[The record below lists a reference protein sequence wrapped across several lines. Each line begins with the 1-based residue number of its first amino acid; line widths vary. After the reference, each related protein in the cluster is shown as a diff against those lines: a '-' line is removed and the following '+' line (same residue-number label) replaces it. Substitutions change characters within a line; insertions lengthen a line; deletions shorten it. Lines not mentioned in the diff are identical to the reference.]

1 MKRVAVFGAGLTG
14 LAAAWKLR
22 RLGAEVAVFDPAAE
36 PGGVVRSL
44 AHRGYLLELGPNT
57 VLEKGGALTEWI
69 DGLGL
74 RGDVLNPGKDARKRF
89 ILHGGRPVAAPM
101 SPLAFAASPLLSTRG
116 KLRLLTEP
124 FRAAGMAGDESVAAF
139 FQRRLG
145 SETVARL
152 IDPFVSGIYAGDL
165 VRLSARH
172 CFPRLWE
179 WERGAGSLVRG
190 ALAGRG
196 RGSGAGRVRMVS
208 FSGGLQTLAR
218 GAEAALEGRVFLG
231 GAPAWRRGAG
241 EGWEVEGHGRFD
253 AVVAAL
259 PASALAGWLEGGG
272 VAVPEIERAVV
283 PAASVRVWHFGL
295 ERKAVA
301 HPLDGF
307 GVLAPSAEGEPIL
320 GVLFSSTLFPGR
332 APGGCVLLTVF
343 QGGVRQPDWCRP
355 DREDEARTAA
365 WTAASRWLG
374 IQGEPGMAHGTL
386 WRAAIP
392 QYEVGH
398 QRVLDAVEAIENRHA
413 GLFLRGS
420 FRGGVAVGDCVAS
433 GFAAAGEVM
442 GM

>member
-22 RLGAEVAVFDPAAE
+22 QLGAEVVVFDPAAE
-36 PGGVVRSL
+36 AGGVVRSL
-44 AHRGYLLELGPNT
+44 RHQGYLLELGPNT

-74 RGDVLNPGKDARKRF
+74 RGEVLNPGKVARNRF
-89 ILHGGRPVAAPM
+89 IRHGGRLVPLPM
-101 SPLAFAASPLLSTRG
+101 SPWAFITSPLLSMRG
-116 KLRLLTEP
+116 KLRLLAEP
-124 FRAAGMAGDESVAAF
+124 FQKAGTAGDESVAAF
-139 FQRRLG
+139 FQRRVG
-145 SETVARL
+145 CEAVARL
-152 IDPFVSGIYAGDL
+152 IDPFVSGIYAGDP

-172 CFPRLWE
+172 CFPQLWE
-179 WERGAGSLVRG
+179 WERGSGSLVRG
-190 ALAGRG
+190 AWAGRK
-196 RGSGAGRVRMVS
+196 RSAGTARARLVS
-208 FSGGLQTLAR
+208 FPGGLQTLAR
-218 GAEAALEGRVFLG
+218 RAEDALEGRVFLG
-231 GAPAWRRGAG
+231 RAPAWRRGAG

-253 AVVAAL
+253 VVVGAL

-272 VAVPEIERAVV
+272 VAVPELERAAV
-283 PAASVRVWHFGL
+283 PAASLRVWHFGL
-295 ERKAVA
+295 QRKVVA

-332 APGGCVLLTVF
+332 APEGCVLLTVF

-355 DREDEARTAA
+355 DREGEARTAA
-365 WTAASRWLG
+365 WNAASGWLG
-374 IQGEPGMAHGTL
+374 IQGEPSMVHSTL

-398 QRVLDAVEAIENRHA
+398 QSFLDAVEAIEKRNV

-420 FRGGVAVGDCVAS
+420 FRGGVAVGDRVAC
-433 GFAAAGEVM
+433 GFAVAREVM